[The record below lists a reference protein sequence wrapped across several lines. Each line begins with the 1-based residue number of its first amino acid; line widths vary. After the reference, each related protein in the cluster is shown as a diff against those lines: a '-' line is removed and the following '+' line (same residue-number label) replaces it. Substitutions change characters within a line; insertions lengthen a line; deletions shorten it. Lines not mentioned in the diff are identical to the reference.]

1 MSFSDIF
8 SAVLKVRRFVA
19 IATVIGG
26 AGYKL
31 APMVWHKAEARPVAA
46 RIATTNSIAAN
57 SSGCDLGEV
66 TLTNHS
72 ETCVKL
78 GGGKDCIL
86 SPKVLDGNNLQITFA
101 LESKSTAGKIH
112 DLSVAQVVTQSGKS
126 VDVAFGT
133 YNITLTPL
141 MASE

>member
-1 MSFSDIF
+1 M
-8 SAVLKVRRFVA
+8 VL
-19 IATVIGG
+19 
-26 AGYKL
+26 
-31 APMVWHKAEARPVAA
+31 HKADARPVTA
-46 RIATTNSIAAN
+46 RITTTNSITART
-57 SSGCDLGEV
+57 SGCDLGEV